1 MPTACRLSQTL
12 DLKPTV
18 AEDTLEKLAF
28 LALGW
33 LLGLLGPIIVDAI
46 RRRRENA
53 LGRVAILNELREL
66 ASVLA
71 TAAFGA
77 RMRQG
82 TADRRFLEWLKSDL
96 ERHATS
102 QQLQAFIP
110 SLRTQLSWSDEEL
123 KKIAIHMSSEDGT
136 GLVLQHYP
144 VPLLDARVS
153 AIWSFDTSFQRGLLE
168 VRQNLHLLDDLV
180 DRSRKYHD
188 QTFTLEGENRRLVEE
203 NFVQA
208 CALYAE
214 RAQRTVDLIRR
225 LVT

>member
-1 MPTACRLSQTL
+1 M
-12 DLKPTV
+12 

-136 GLVLQHYP
+136 GLVLSTIPFRFSMPAFPPSGRSIHRFSAAFWKC
-144 VPLLDARVS
+144 ARISICLTTSSTVHAS
-153 AIWSFDTSFQRGLLE
+153 TMTKRSRSKVRIAVWLKKTSFKRALCMLSA
-168 VRQNLHLLDDLV
+168 
-180 DRSRKYHD
+180 RS
-188 QTFTLEGENRRLVEE
+188 
-203 NFVQA
+203 
-208 CALYAE
+208 AL
-214 RAQRTVDLIRR
+214 
-225 LVT
+225 